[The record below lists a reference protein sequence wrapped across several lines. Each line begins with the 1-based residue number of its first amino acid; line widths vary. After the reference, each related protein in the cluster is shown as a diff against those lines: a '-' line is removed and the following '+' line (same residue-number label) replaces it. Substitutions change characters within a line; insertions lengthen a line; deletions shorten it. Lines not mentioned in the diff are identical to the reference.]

1 MRNNLPQVD
10 GLERSQ
16 SLEKD
21 RIGSTG
27 GLAEAGRED
36 EEEDAETSEER
47 GQTLSVKLWWCY
59 YQ

>member
-47 GQTLSVKLWWCY
+47 GQTLSVKL
-59 YQ
+59 